1 MTTDASLFCVCFFN
15 ACAHGWAHTNL
26 DSIVWWLNLMQNTC
40 SAVTDIYCLREI
52 LSASGANELDLQHY
66 REQLL
71 HRVNHS
77 AICHRFTMSSHT
89 VTKTHT
95 HLLAAQSQFVG
106 NPWEKVI
113 TTEYAPSLL
122 FPLPLF
128 LFPLMSHN
136 SLFPQTTKGRHFA
149 FLLQYD
155 FTDTGF
161 LKAVKK
167 IFGKRTSAMLLF
179 SGKPPLKQLTVWA
192 VFTSKEKE
200 LYFVFFV
207 LFKHICRLLLLAQ

>member
-77 AICHRFTMSSHT
+77 AICHRFTMSSHKDT
-89 VTKTHT
+89 YTPPCCPKLVCGKSLGKGHNHRICSLSSFSPPSFSLSTDVTQ
-95 HLLAAQSQFVG
+95 L
-106 NPWEKVI
+106 
-113 TTEYAPSLL
+113 SLSTDHQGM
-122 FPLPLF
+122 PLCIPII
-128 LFPLMSHN
+128 
-136 SLFPQTTKGRHFA
+136 
-149 FLLQYD
+149 
-155 FTDTGF
+155 
-161 LKAVKK
+161 V
-167 IFGKRTSAMLLF
+167 
-179 SGKPPLKQLTVWA
+179 
-192 VFTSKEKE
+192 
-200 LYFVFFV
+200 
-207 LFKHICRLLLLAQ
+207 